1 MQNCNINVTKSR
13 IGSGNAYIT
22 AQGRGIATDP
32 SGFVFKDCVV
42 FGTGPAFLGRAYGSY
57 SRVVF
62 YESHFDDIITP
73 EGWDAWF
80 SRGKE

>member
-13 IGSGNAYIT
+13 IGSGNAYIA
-22 AQGRGIATDP
+22 AQGRGTATDP

-42 FGTGPAFLGRAYGSY
+42 FGTGPAFLGRAHGSY